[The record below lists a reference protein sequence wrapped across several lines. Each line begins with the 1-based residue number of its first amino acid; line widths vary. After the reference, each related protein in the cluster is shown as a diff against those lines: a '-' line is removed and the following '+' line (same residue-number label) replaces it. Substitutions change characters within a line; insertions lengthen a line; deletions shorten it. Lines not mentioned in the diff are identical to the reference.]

1 MQLQFGQRLATVEFE
16 IAEDEIALDRLGV
29 IRRARRVLRLSEGGH
44 CEQEQQWQDRSSIH
58 RSFPFNLNGLLRPAG
73 RRRPTAV
80 TSPLSIQAVGFD
92 DYFDLNCFSITREL
106 AQIYHRIER
115 AGNQSA
121 ETPATATTATA
132 TAATETSLRRPLL
145 PLLRLLPLLPLL
157 PLTGLR
163 LAGLS

>member
-73 RRRPTAV
+73 RRRLTAV

-92 DYFDLNCFSITREL
+92 DDFRRHLFAINREL
-106 AQIYHRIER
+106 DQICPRIER
-115 AGNQSA
+115 GANQSA

-145 PLLRLLPLLPLL
+145 PLLPLL